1 MAVGDPALVAGF
13 LFWTR
18 LHAFPHSCGRHRNE
32 GVREPEL
39 FKRTSRPTTFTLMF
53 EPYLSRWALTPDGT
67 PIVTHS
73 SNLLPVIWRGKPA
86 MLKISDDEAERAG
99 GAVLDWWDGDGA
111 AKVYAHDAHAVLME
125 RSLSTRSLLT
135 MARQGSDDEATR
147 IMCRTAK
154 RLHASRGKPLP
165 KLIPL
170 EQWFRDLAPAA
181 ARHGGTLADCDRIAR
196 QLLATPQD
204 ITVLHGDIHHSNILD
219 FGDDGWLAIDPKGL
233 HGERGFDF
241 ANTFANEDL
250 EIIATPGRLQRQ
262 LPIVAEETGI
272 DPRRLL
278 QWIAAYSGLSAAWFL
293 GDGSTESAELQ
304 LTIARI
310 AIAELG

>member
-1 MAVGDPALVAGF
+1 
-13 LFWTR
+13 
-18 LHAFPHSCGRHRNE
+18 
-32 GVREPEL
+32 
-39 FKRTSRPTTFTLMF
+39 MF
-53 EPYLSRWALTPDGT
+53 EPYLSRWALTPDGS
-67 PIVTHS
+67 PITTHC

-86 MLKISDDEAERAG
+86 MLKMSDDEAEQAG

-147 IMCRTAK
+147 IMCRTAN
-154 RLHASRGKPLP
+154 RLHAPRAKPLP
-165 KLIPL
+165 ALIPL
-170 EQWFRDLAPAA
+170 DRWFRDLAPAA

-262 LPIVAEETGI
+262 LPIVAEDTGI